1 MFVYYY
7 SPGGVITN
15 LAVTSGQSSVTSG
28 AVFAAGNYVVSAE
41 AVIGGVTYTAG
52 ASAATVVN
60 ADITVAKTLA

>member
-7 SPGGVITN
+7 SGGVITN

-28 AVFAAGNYVVSAE
+28 AVFAAGSYAVSAE

-52 ASAATVVN
+52 VSAVTVVN
-60 ADITVAKTLA
+60 ADVTVAKTLA